1 MNASSH
7 AHPPVLPSLA
17 WACTALVGIVVPL
30 AAMISVHEIG
40 GQATL
45 TLATAPILAVGLM
58 GSGMIGAATATRL
71 WVGVLLA
78 LLAGVSLLVVGTVV
92 GMAPAAS
99 TLATALAIS
108 AASFS
113 FAARGALFAR
123 SASNKGWLVALAI
136 VAGEA
141 AIVLTAVAEPG
152 LLPNWLLALL
162 PAQWTSIAIQS
173 SLTGE
178 AMVAARSALIA
189 LTGTGAATLVVI
201 WFWPRRWTYSIM
213 FTVWIG
219 FSALVYHSI

>member
-1 MNASSH
+1 
-7 AHPPVLPSLA
+7 
-17 WACTALVGIVVPL
+17 
-30 AAMISVHEIG
+30 
-40 GQATL
+40 
-45 TLATAPILAVGLM
+45 
-58 GSGMIGAATATRL
+58 MIGAATATRL

>member
-1 MNASSH
+1 
-7 AHPPVLPSLA
+7 
-17 WACTALVGIVVPL
+17 
-30 AAMISVHEIG
+30 MISVHEIG